1 MGSLL
6 TVEDLVCGYNGTEVI
21 RGLSF
26 SVEEG
31 EFFGII
37 GPNGSGKTTLF
48 RAIGGTL
55 KPRKGRVLLRG
66 REVSRISR
74 LEMAREVALLPQFME
89 ILFPFTVEEFVMMGR
104 YPHIPR
110 FGRTTRRDLIEVEK
124 SMEMT
129 GTLSLRNRMISEL
142 SGGERQ
148 RCLLAQGLAQEPRLL
163 LLDEPTAHLD
173 IGHQIEAMDI
183 VRSLNKKRTI
193 TVLVIL
199 HDLNLAGEYCD
210 RLVLLNDGW
219 IHSSGKP
226 KDVLTYQAIEEVYKT
241 VVVVSTNPVSSSPY
255 VLPVPKI
262 FRGEKV

>member
-6 TVEDLVCGYNGTEVI
+6 TVEELVCGYNGIEVL

-48 RAIGGTL
+48 RAIGGSL
-55 KPRKGRVLLRG
+55 KTRKGRVLIRG
-66 REVSRISR
+66 REASRIPR

-110 FGRTTRRDLIEVEK
+110 FGRATRKDLLEVEK

-148 RCLLAQGLAQEPRLL
+148 RCLLAQGLAQEPKLL

-183 VRSLNKKRTI
+183 VKSLNRKSAI

-210 RLVLLNDGW
+210 RLILLNEGR
-219 IHSSGKP
+219 IHSSGMP
-226 KDVLTYQAIEEVYKT
+226 KDVLTYQSIEEVYRT
-241 VVVVSTNPVSSSPY
+241 VVVVSKNPISSSPH
-255 VLPVPKI
+255 VFPVPGGL
-262 FRGEKV
+262 RQR

>member
-6 TVEDLVCGYNGTEVI
+6 TIEDLVCGYDGTEVL

-26 SVEEG
+26 YVEEG
-31 EFFGII
+31 EFLGII

-48 RAIGGTL
+48 RVIGGSL
-55 KPRKGRVLLRG
+55 KPLKGRILIRG
-66 REVSRISR
+66 REVSSVSR
-74 LEMAREVALLPQFME
+74 LEMAREVALLPQFIE

-110 FGRTTRRDLIEVEK
+110 FGRTTRRDLAVVEK

-129 GTLSLRNRMISEL
+129 GTLSLRKRMISEL

-148 RCLLAQGLAQEPRLL
+148 RCLLAQGLAQEPKLL

-183 VRSLNKKRTI
+183 VKSLNRDREI

-210 RLVLLNDGW
+210 RLVLLDDGS

-226 KDVLTYQAIEEVYKT
+226 KDVLTYQAIEEVYRT
-241 VVVVSTNPVSSSPY
+241 VVVVSTNPISSSPH
-255 VLPVPKI
+255 VFPVPGGL
-262 FRGEKV
+262 RHR